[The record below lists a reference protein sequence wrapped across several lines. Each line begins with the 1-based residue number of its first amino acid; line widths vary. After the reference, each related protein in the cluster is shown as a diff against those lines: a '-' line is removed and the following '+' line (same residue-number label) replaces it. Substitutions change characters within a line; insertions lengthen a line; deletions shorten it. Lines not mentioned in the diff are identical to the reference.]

1 MGGLLLRG
9 HISLPP
15 AGGGGRPQPH
25 IPFHLPTGEVVLF
38 YELMKQR
45 KPIPEPG
52 CSHPHPPPPAQ
63 ADPRAVER
71 AARLFRAMGDPQR
84 LALLQRLSAGE
95 CCVTE
100 LVTASG
106 EKFPTV
112 SARLRILRTE
122 GLIRRRRS
130 GLHVYYALADD
141 HVGGL
146 ISNALAHADE
156 LNRPHS
162 HPTEERT

>member
-1 MGGLLLRG
+1 MQVYPRSVGGSPG
-9 HISLPP
+9 ESAGNSGLPS
-15 AGGGGRPQPH
+15 GD
-25 IPFHLPTGEVVLF
+25 LVLF
-38 YELMKQR
+38 YELMKQ
-45 KPIPEPG
+45 PHSNTEPG
-52 CSHPHPPPPAQ
+52 CQHPQPHPPVPT
-63 ADPRAVER
+63 DGRAVER
-71 AARLFRAMGDPQR
+71 ASRMFRAMGDPQR
-84 LALLQRLSAGE
+84 LALLQQLAVGE
-95 CCVTE
+95 RCVSE

-122 GLIRRRRS
+122 GLIRRRRV

-156 LNRPHS
+156 LNVTSTPKPHS
-162 HPTEERT
+162 EE